1 VAALKNVS
9 PQLLPNKK
17 LKMKLTTKSQI
28 ANVCRNY
35 RPIAK
40 KMPIVPMSR
49 RHSTKP
55 FVACSAISGE
65 EFGFNTVQLS
75 RKEQ

>member
-1 VAALKNVS
+1 MTGNVDGLVLWRDLKNVC
-9 PQLLPNKK
+9 PVPMPIEILN
-17 LKMKLTTKSQI
+17 MKLTTKSQI

-40 KMPIVPMSR
+40 KMPIVPMSC

-55 FVACSAISGE
+55 FVGCS
-65 EFGFNTVQLS
+65 FVHQD
-75 RKEQ
+75 